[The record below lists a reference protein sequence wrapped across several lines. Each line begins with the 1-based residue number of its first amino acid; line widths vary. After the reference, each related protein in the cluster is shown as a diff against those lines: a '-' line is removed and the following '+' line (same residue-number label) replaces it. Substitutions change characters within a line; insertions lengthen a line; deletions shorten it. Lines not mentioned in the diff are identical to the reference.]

1 VFFLLEDLPNRERC
15 IFIPKIYEKRLDR
28 RIESLVLKTGT
39 GGPERFKR
47 FEMRR
52 GVLDKEHYNILIFG
66 PKTSRTRHLKIPKKT
81 FKIALYLF
89 GFALLSATF
98 FFCDYIQ
105 IKKKVFEL
113 GRLRQESQTQKSQ
126 IHFFS
131 AKIEDLERQLSRLK
145 DFDKKIRIIANLE
158 RGQETTS
165 LLGMGGPSPSDIREK
180 LKNERNDQ
188 VLVQQMRADIE
199 RLQSEAITEEVS
211 LSEIEKDLQ
220 SKREMLI
227 HTPSLWPAMGWI
239 TSGFGFR
246 TNPFTGLT
254 QMHEGMD
261 ISNRVGT
268 VVVAPA
274 DGIVSDVGNDLVVG
288 KIMVLSHGFGMT
300 SRYAHLSKALVKIG
314 QKVKRGD
321 KIAEVGMTGKT
332 TGPHLHYEVR
342 LNGIPVNPMRYIL
355 N

>member
-1 VFFLLEDLPNRERC
+1 
-15 IFIPKIYEKRLDR
+15 
-28 RIESLVLKTGT
+28 
-39 GGPERFKR
+39 
-47 FEMRR
+47 
-52 GVLDKEHYNILIFG
+52 
-66 PKTSRTRHLKIPKKT
+66 
-81 FKIALYLF
+81 
-89 GFALLSATF
+89 
-98 FFCDYIQ
+98 
-105 IKKKVFEL
+105 
-113 GRLRQESQTQKSQ
+113 LRQESQTQKSQ
-126 IHFFS
+126 IHLFS
-131 AKIEDLERQLSRLK
+131 AKIEDLERQLSKLK
-145 DFDKKIRIIANLE
+145 DFDRKIRIIANLE

-180 LKNERNDQ
+180 LKSERNDQ
-188 VLVQQMRADIE
+188 ALVQQMRADIE

-211 LSEIEKDLQ
+211 LSEIEKNLQ
-220 SKREMLI
+220 TKKEMLI
-227 HTPSLWPAMGWI
+227 RTPSLWPAMGWV

-274 DGIVSDVGNDLVVG
+274 DGIVSDIGNDLVVG

-300 SRYAHLSKALVKIG
+300 SRYAHLSKVLVKIG